1 DIKIYEGD
9 LEDVGFHRDLEESKK
24 CSMG

>member
-1 DIKIYEGD
+1 DINIYEGD